1 MQTSIEKSVNTQNS
15 QQPMGNIPVRTHKTS
30 YSLPLQLVLVVP
42 FLLQFV
48 IVVGVTGWLSWH
60 SKQQPLG
67 DTINRNTLL
76 LCFLSLLIAVGS
88 SITIQKWIIQPIRLL
103 IQATA
108 EIAHGQL
115 DREVTIT
122 RIDELSALS
131 RALNQMA
138 AQLRDSFRT
147 LAKTNEELEIRI
159 EERTEELRQSEKK
172 FAKIFQS
179 SPSPSSIVRMKDGQI
194 LEVNDSALRFFGHA
208 DADAA
213 DSGSLRLDIW
223 EDERDRR
230 EVFQILKETGS
241 IRNREYTFHTTTGDP
256 RTVLYSGEIIEL
268 NGEDYL
274 LGILNDIS
282 DRKQLEL
289 ELWRSQKFLD
299 SIIDNIPLAVAVKDV
314 NNDFRNVIWNK
325 ASEEMFGITKRAIFW
340 RRVEE
345 FYSPKQANF
354 FLEGDLEAIE
364 RASTIEI
371 PEATLDT
378 VEQGRIVLRTLKVPI
393 FNDNG
398 QAAYLICISEDISDR
413 RQAEILLQQA
423 KEAAE
428 VANRAKSEFLA
439 NMSHEL
445 RTPLNGILGYVQI
458 LNRNSNLS
466 DQQQEGLQIIQQC
479 GEHLLTLINDI
490 LDISKIEA
498 RRIELHPHPFSLPN
512 FLRSIV
518 NIFQIRAEQKG
529 IAFTHTELN
538 QLPVGVNADEQR
550 LRQILINLLGNAVKF
565 TDNGYVDFKVSEIA
579 TSTPNAIGIR
589 FQVNDT
595 GSGISNDQLEE
606 IFLPFLQVGDRKR
619 MTEGT
624 GLGLA
629 ISKKLVEMMGSS
641 LQVSSTLGQGSS
653 FWFDLD
659 LQAAEDLVDLHEIK
673 ERRIVGYRRSPD
685 RDPICIL
692 VVDDKRENRLILV
705 NFLAPLG
712 FEMVEAVNGLEC
724 LQKAQEFKPD
734 TILIDLVMP
743 VMDGFEATRQLRQL
757 PEFQSTIIIAVSASV
772 FGYDQSTSIDVGCN
786 TFIPKP
792 VRHTTLLDR
801 LKTYLDLEWEYAE
814 EAEPKLPESGP
825 ISDTGSQSAVPS
837 SEIIQQLLQ
846 LAMMG
851 DVVSIEEQAMLIE
864 QQDVRFMEFTTQLR
878 QLAKSFQVKPIQT
891 LLKKYLPA
899 QP

>member
-1 MQTSIEKSVNTQNS
+1 
-15 QQPMGNIPVRTHKTS
+15 MGNIPTRTHKAPHF
-30 YSLPLQLVLVVP
+30 LPLQLILIVP
-42 FLLQFV
+42 FLLQFAL
-48 IVVGVTGWLSWH
+48 VVGLTGWISWH
-60 SKQQPLG
+60 HRHQPLEEAA
-67 DTINRNTLL
+67 NRNMLL
-76 LCFLSLLIAVGS
+76 LCLLSLLIAVGS
-88 SITIQKWIIQPIRLL
+88 SIAIRKWIVQPIRQL
-103 IQATA
+103 IRATEA
-108 EIAHGQL
+108 IANGQL
-115 DREVTIT
+115 DREVNPT
-122 RIDELSALS
+122 RIQELGVLS
-131 RALNQMA
+131 
-138 AQLRDSFRT
+138 DSFNLMTAHLRESFRN
-147 LAKTNEELEIRI
+147 LSKTNEELEIRVQ
-159 EERTEELRQSEKK
+159 ERTKELHHSEEK
-172 FAKIFQS
+172 FAKIFLS
-179 SPSPSSIVRMKDGQI
+179 SPNPSSIVRMKNGQVI
-194 LEVNDSALRFFGHA
+194 DINDSALKFFGYA
-208 DADAA
+208 DEESA

-223 EDERDRR
+223 EDELDRL

-241 IRNREYTFHTTTGDP
+241 IRNREYAFHTKTGDL

-325 ASEEMFGITKRAIFW
+325 ASEQMFGITKRAIFW

-354 FLEGDLEAIE
+354 FLEGDLEAIK

-378 VEQGRIVLRTLKVPI
+378 VERGRIVLRTLKVPI

-413 RQAEILLQQA
+413 HQAEIILQQA

-458 LNRNSNLS
+458 LNRNPTLS

-479 GEHLLTLINDI
+479 SEHLLTLINDI

-498 RRIELHPHPFSLPN
+498 RRIELHPHTFNLRN
-512 FLRSIV
+512 FLRSII
-518 NIFQIRAEQKG
+518 NIFQVRAEQKG
-529 IAFTHTELN
+529 IAFTYTELN
-538 QLPVGVNADEQR
+538 QLPVGVNTDEQR

-565 TDNGYVDFKVSEIA
+565 TDNGHVDFKVSAIA
-579 TSTPNAIGIR
+579 TSDPNTIRIR
-589 FQVNDT
+589 FQVDDT

-606 IFLPFLQVGDRKR
+606 IFLPFQQVGDQKL

-624 GLGLA
+624 GLGLS

-641 LQVSSTLGQGSS
+641 LQVSSILGQGSS
-653 FWFDLD
+653 FWVDLD

-673 ERRIVGYRRSPD
+673 ERQIVGYRKNPDRSPI
-685 RDPICIL
+685 RIL
-692 VVDDKRENRLILV
+692 VVDDKRENRLVLV
-705 NFLAPLG
+705 NLLAPLG
-712 FEMVEAVNGLEC
+712 FEMLEAVNGLEC
-724 LQKAQEFKPD
+724 LQKAMEYKPD
-734 TILIDLVMP
+734 MVLLDLVMP
-743 VMDGFEATRQLRQL
+743 VMDGFEATRQLRLL

-801 LKTYLDLEWEYAE
+801 LKTYLDLEWEYE
-814 EAEPKLPESGP
+814 DEPEPQLPDSDQ
-825 ISDTGSQSAVPS
+825 ISAASLQSAVPS
-837 SEIIQQLLQ
+837 PEIIDHLLQ

-851 DVVSIEEQAMLIE
+851 DVVSIEEQAMQIA
-864 QQDVRFMEFTTQLR
+864 QQDDRFMEFTTQLR
-878 QLAKSFQVKPIQT
+878 QLAKGFQIKPIQT
-891 LLKKYLPA
+891 LLKKYLPEYT
-899 QP
+899 

>member
-1 MQTSIEKSVNTQNS
+1 
-15 QQPMGNIPVRTHKTS
+15 MGNISVRPHKPAS
-30 YSLPLQLVLVVP
+30 SLPLQVVLVVP
-42 FLLQFV
+42 FLLQFAL
-48 IVVGVTGWLSWH
+48 VVGLTGWISWH
-60 SKQQPLG
+60 HSHQPFEEAA
-67 DTINRNTLL
+67 NRNTLL
-76 LCFLSLLIAVGS
+76 LCLLSLLIAVGS
-88 SITIQKWIIQPIRLL
+88 SIAIHRWIIQPIRQL
-103 IQATA
+103 IRATEA
-108 EIAHGQL
+108 IANGQL
-115 DREVTIT
+115 DREVNIAG
-122 RIDELSALS
+122 IDELSALS
-131 RALNQMA
+131 SAFNQMA
-138 AQLRDSFRT
+138 TQLRGSFQT
-147 LAKTNEELEIRI
+147 LAQTNEELEDLI
-159 EERTEELRQSEKK
+159 EARTEELRQSEKK
-172 FAKIFQS
+172 FAKIFLS
-179 SPSPSSIVRMKDGQI
+179 SPNPSSIVRMKDGQI
-194 LEVNDSALRFFGHA
+194 LEVNDSALKFFGHA
-208 DADAA
+208 DANDA

-241 IRNREYTFHTTTGDP
+241 IRNREYTFHTKTGEA

-268 NGEDYL
+268 NGQDYL

-364 RASTIEI
+364 QASTIEI

-458 LNRNSNLS
+458 LNRSSTLS
-466 DQQQEGLQIIQQC
+466 ADQQEGLQIIQQC
-479 GEHLLTLINDI
+479 SEHLLTLINDI

-498 RRIELHPHPFSLPN
+498 RRIELHPHPFNLRN
-512 FLRSIV
+512 FLRSII
-518 NIFQIRAEQKG
+518 NIFQVRAEQKG
-529 IAFTHTELN
+529 IAFTYTELN
-538 QLPVGVNADEQR
+538 QLPVGVNTDEQR

-565 TDNGYVDFKVSEIA
+565 TDNGHVDFKVSAIA

-589 FQVNDT
+589 FQVDDT

-606 IFLPFLQVGDRKR
+606 IFLPFQQVGDQKR

-641 LQVSSTLGQGSS
+641 LQVSSILGQGSS
-653 FWFDLD
+653 FWVDLD
-659 LQAAEDLVDLHEIK
+659 LQAAEDLVDLQEIK
-673 ERRIVGYRRSPD
+673 ERQIVGYRQKTGH
-685 RDPICIL
+685 DPIRIL
-692 VVDDKRENRLILV
+692 VVDDKRENRLVLV

-712 FEMVEAVNGLEC
+712 FEMFEALNGLEC
-724 LQKAQEFKPD
+724 LQQAHEHKPEI
-734 TILIDLVMP
+734 ILLDLVMP

-792 VRHTTLLDR
+792 VRHSTLLDR
-801 LKTYLDLEWEYAE
+801 LKTYLDLEWEYE
-814 EAEPKLPESGP
+814 VEPQPKLSESGP
-825 ISDTGSQSAVPS
+825 ISAPGLQSAVPDP
-837 SEIIQQLLQ
+837 EIITQLLQ

-851 DVVSIEEQAMLIE
+851 DVVSLEEQAMQIA
-864 QQDVRFMEFTTQLR
+864 QQDDRFMEFATQIR
-878 QLAKSFQVKPIQT
+878 QLAKGFQLKPIQT
-891 LLKKYLPA
+891 LLKKYLPEQA
-899 QP
+899 

>member
-15 QQPMGNIPVRTHKTS
+15 QPPMGNISVRTHKTS

-88 SITIQKWIIQPIRLL
+88 SITIQRWIIQPIRLL

-147 LAKTNEELEIRI
+147 LAQTNEELEIRI

-208 DADAA
+208 DADDA

-241 IRNREYTFHTTTGDP
+241 IRNREYAFHTKKGDL
-256 RTVLYSGEIIEL
+256 RTVLYSGEIVEINNES
-268 NGEDYL
+268 YL

-364 RASTIEI
+364 RTSTIEI

-378 VEQGRIVLRTLKVPI
+378 VERGRIVLRTLKVPI

-423 KEAAE
+423 KESAE

-458 LNRNSNLS
+458 LNRNPNLS

-479 GEHLLTLINDI
+479 SEHLLTLINDI

-498 RRIELHPHPFSLPN
+498 RRIELHPHTFNLPS

-518 NIFQIRAEQKG
+518 SIFQVRAEQKG
-529 IAFTHTELN
+529 ITFTYTEVN
-538 QLPVGVNADEQR
+538 HLPMGVTTDEQR

-565 TDNGYVDFKVSEIA
+565 TDNGYVDFKVSAIA
-579 TSTPNAIGIR
+579 SQTPNAIGIR
-589 FQVNDT
+589 FQVDDT

-606 IFLPFLQVGDRKR
+606 IFLPFQQVGDQKR

-624 GLGLA
+624 GLGLS

-641 LQVSSTLGQGSS
+641 LQVSSTFGQGSS

-673 ERRIVGYRRSPD
+673 ERRIVGYRRNPD
-685 RDPICIL
+685 RDPIRIL
-692 VVDDKRENRLILV
+692 VVDDKRENRLVLAK
-705 NFLAPLG
+705 FLAPLG
-712 FEMVEAVNGLEC
+712 FETIEAVNGLEC
-724 LQKAQEFKPD
+724 VQKAQEFKPEL
-734 TILIDLVMP
+734 ILLDLVMP
-743 VMDGFEATRQLRQL
+743 VMDGFQATRQLRQL

-786 TFIPKP
+786 AFIPKP
-792 VRHTTLLDR
+792 VHHRTLLDR
-801 LKTYLDLEWEYAE
+801 IKTYLDLEWEYE
-814 EAEPKLPESGP
+814 SDPEPKLPESDQ
-825 ISDTGSQSAVPS
+825 ISVTGLQSAVPS
-837 SEIIQQLLQ
+837 PEIIHQLLQ

-851 DVVSIEEQAMLIE
+851 DVVSIEEQAIQIA
-864 QQDVRFMEFTTQLR
+864 QQDDRFMEFTTQLR
-878 QLAKSFQVKPIQT
+878 QLAKSFQIKPIQT

>member
-1 MQTSIEKSVNTQNS
+1 
-15 QQPMGNIPVRTHKTS
+15 MGNIPVRNHKAS

-48 IVVGVTGWLSWH
+48 LVMWLTVWISWH
-60 SKQQPLG
+60 YSNQPLEEA
-67 DTINRNTLL
+67 TNRNTLL

-88 SITIQKWIIQPIRLL
+88 SIAIGKWIVQPIRQL
-103 IQATA
+103 IRATEA
-108 EIAHGQL
+108 IANNQL
-115 DREVTIT
+115 DLEVQIT
-122 RIDELSALS
+122 RIAELAALS
-131 RALNQMA
+131 RSFNRMA
-138 AQLRDSFRT
+138 AHLRESFRN
-147 LAKTNEELEIRI
+147 LAQTNEGLELRVQ
-159 EERTEELRQSEKK
+159 ERTEELRQSEKK
-172 FAKIFQS
+172 FAKIFLS
-179 SPSPSSIVRMKDGQI
+179 SPNPSSIIRMKDRQI
-194 LEVNDSALRFFGHA
+194 IEVNDSALKFFGHA
-208 DADAA
+208 DAASA

-241 IRNREYTFHTTTGDP
+241 IRNREYTFHTATGDP

-314 NNDFRNVIWNK
+314 NNEFRNVIWNK

-364 RASTIEI
+364 RASIIEI

-413 RQAEILLQQA
+413 RQAEIVLQQA
-423 KEAAE
+423 KEDAE

-458 LNRNSNLS
+458 LSRNSILS
-466 DQQQEGLQIIQQC
+466 PQQQEGLQIIQQC

-498 RRIELHPHPFSLPN
+498 RRIELHPHPFNLPN

-518 NIFQIRAEQKG
+518 NIFQVRAEQKG
-529 IAFTHTELN
+529 IAFTYTELN
-538 QLPVGVNADEQR
+538 QLPIGVNTDEQR

-565 TDNGYVDFKVSEIA
+565 TDNGHVEFKVSAID
-579 TSTPNAIGIR
+579 TSTPNTIGIR
-589 FQVNDT
+589 FQVDDT
-595 GSGISNDQLEE
+595 GSGISPDQLEE
-606 IFLPFLQVGDRKR
+606 IFLPFQQVGDRKR

-624 GLGLA
+624 GLGLS

-659 LQAAEDLVDLHEIK
+659 LQAAENLIDLLALK
-673 ERRIVGYRRSPD
+673 ERRIIGYRKHSD
-685 RDPICIL
+685 RDPIRVL
-692 VVDDKRENRLILV
+692 VVDDKRENRLVLV
-705 NFLAPLG
+705 NLLAPLG
-712 FEMVEAVNGLEC
+712 FETIEAVNGLEC
-724 LQKAQEFKPD
+724 IQKAQELKPAI
-734 TILIDLVMP
+734 ILLDLVMP

-757 PEFQSTIIIAVSASV
+757 PEFQSTIIIAISASV

-786 TFIPKP
+786 AFIPKP
-792 VRHTTLLDR
+792 VHYTTLLDC
-801 LKTYLDLEWEYAE
+801 LQTYSDLEWEYE
-814 EAEPKLPESGP
+814 EKPEPKLPESGQ
-825 ISDTGSQSAVPS
+825 ISATGLPSAVP
-837 SEIIQQLLQ
+837 EPKIIEHLLQ

-851 DVVSIEEQAMLIE
+851 DVVSIEEQAMQIE
-864 QQDVRFMEFTTQLR
+864 QQDDRFMEFATQLR
-878 QLAKSFQVKPIQT
+878 QLAKGFQIKPIQT
-891 LLKKYLPA
+891 LLKKYLPD
-899 QP
+899 QSWRSTCFHPPNL